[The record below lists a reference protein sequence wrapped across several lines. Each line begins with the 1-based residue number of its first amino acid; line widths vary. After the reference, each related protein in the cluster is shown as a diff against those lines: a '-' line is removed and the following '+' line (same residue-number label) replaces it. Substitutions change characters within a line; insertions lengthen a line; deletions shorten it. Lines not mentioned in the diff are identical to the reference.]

1 MWQVRLQVGTA
12 SSASLSKLLT
22 LSHARSG
29 LILHLAAHGD
39 EAGGLILESTRGTG
53 EAHPCKHEKLMKILS
68 IGGRGLRGVSL
79 LILSSCSSKQL
90 AQASSCASL
99 SGPWEVFID
108 SGCQNVIATSRCCN
122 AINIFRYL

>member
-1 MWQVRLQVGTA
+1 MVILV
-12 SSASLSKLLT
+12 
-22 LSHARSG
+22 
-29 LILHLAAHGD
+29 LIIIIVISVLIAYPLN

-90 AQASSCASL
+90 AQATWPL
-99 SGPWEVFID
+99 QV
-108 SGCQNVIATSRCCN
+108 
-122 AINIFRYL
+122 